1 MNLCGIFSDS
11 KWTTKAILL
20 LGIPFFLMIFSS
32 VIMYLIQM
40 AMGIESTNAS
50 TSWLLVEQGVVST
63 LTFIVGAFLY
73 IYLTHKNP
81 MAYLG
86 MTPTGNIWLY
96 IIASIAMFCIM
107 PLVSA
112 TAVWNDSLKLPQAL
126 QELEKLMRL
135 MEDTANDFTI
145 QLMSE
150 SGAVHLFSA
159 LFVMAFIP
167 ALGEELLFR
176 GCIQKG
182 LENKIG
188 NAHVAVWVTAFIF
201 SFIHFQFYGFL
212 PRAIL
217 GIALGYFYVYGKS
230 LWIPIWAHFLNNATS
245 VLAYKML
252 YQETGETNLST
263 MGAPQELLF
272 PAIAG
277 GLLYAAAMLFFVL
290 VARYRKPQ

>member
-73 IYLTHKNP
+73 IYLTHKNT

-86 MTPTGNIWLY
+86 MTQTGNIWLY

-217 GIALGYFYVYGKS
+217 GVALGYFYFYGKS

>member
-81 MAYLG
+81 IAYLG

-188 NAHVAVWVTAFIF
+188 NAHVAVWITAFIF

-217 GIALGYFYVYGKS
+217 GVALGYFYVYGKS

>member
-135 MEDTANDFTI
+135 MEDTANNFTI

-217 GIALGYFYVYGKS
+217 GVALGYFYVYGKS

>member
-217 GIALGYFYVYGKS
+217 GVALGYFYVYGKS

>member
-217 GIALGYFYVYGKS
+217 GVVLGYFYVYGKS

>member
-40 AMGIESTNAS
+40 TMGIESTNAS

-73 IYLTHKNP
+73 IYLTHKNT

-217 GIALGYFYVYGKS
+217 GVALGYFYVYGKS

-290 VARYRKPQ
+290 IARYRKPQ

>member
-96 IIASIAMFCIM
+96 IIASIAMLCIM

-217 GIALGYFYVYGKS
+217 GVALGYFYVYGKS
-230 LWIPIWAHFLNNATS
+230 LWIPIWAHFLNNALS
-245 VLAYKML
+245 ILIYKL
-252 YQETGETNLST
+252 FYQEVGETNLST
-263 MGAPQELLF
+263 MGASQDLLI

-277 GLLYAAAMLFFVL
+277 TMLYLAAMLFFVL

>member
-217 GIALGYFYVYGKS
+217 GVALGYFYVYGKS
-230 LWIPIWAHFLNNATS
+230 LWIPIWAHFLNNALS
-245 VLAYKML
+245 IIIYKL
-252 YQETGETNLST
+252 FYQEVGETNLST

-272 PAIAG
+272 PAIAA

>member
-1 MNLCGIFSDS
+1 MNLRGIFSDS

-40 AMGIESTNAS
+40 TMGIESSNAS

-73 IYLTHKNP
+73 IYLTHKNT

-217 GIALGYFYVYGKS
+217 GVALGYFYVYGKS

>member
-40 AMGIESTNAS
+40 ALGIESTNAS

-73 IYLTHKNP
+73 IYLTHKNT

-217 GIALGYFYVYGKS
+217 GVALGYFYVYGKS

>member
-96 IIASIAMFCIM
+96 IIASIAMFCIL

-217 GIALGYFYVYGKS
+217 GVALGYFYVYGKS
-230 LWIPIWAHFLNNATS
+230 LWIPIWAHFLNNALS
-245 VLAYKML
+245 IVIYKL
-252 YQETGETNLST
+252 FYQEVGETNLST
-263 MGAPQELLF
+263 MGASQDLLI

-277 GLLYAAAMLFFVL
+277 TMLYLATMLFFVL

>member
-188 NAHVAVWVTAFIF
+188 NAHVAVWITAFIF

-217 GIALGYFYVYGKS
+217 GVALGYFYVYGKS

>member
-40 AMGIESTNAS
+40 AMGSESTNAS

-135 MEDTANDFTI
+135 MEDTANDFTM

-150 SGAVHLFSA
+150 SGAAHLFSA

-217 GIALGYFYVYGKS
+217 GVALGYFYVYGKS

-277 GLLYAAAMLFFVL
+277 GLLYVAAMLFFVL

>member
-217 GIALGYFYVYGKS
+217 GVALGYFYVYGKS
-230 LWIPIWAHFLNNATS
+230 LWIPIWAHFLNNALS
-245 VLAYKML
+245 ILIYKL
-252 YQETGETNLST
+252 FYQEVGETNLST

-272 PAIAG
+272 PAIAA

>member
-40 AMGIESTNAS
+40 AMGIESSNAS

-73 IYLTHKNP
+73 IYLTHKNT

-217 GIALGYFYVYGKS
+217 GVALGYFYVYGKS

>member
-32 VIMYLIQM
+32 VFMYLIQM

-73 IYLTHKNP
+73 IYLTHKNT

-212 PRAIL
+212 SRAIL
-217 GIALGYFYVYGKS
+217 GVALGYFYVYGKS

-290 VARYRKPQ
+290 IARYRKPQ

>member
-73 IYLTHKNP
+73 IYLTHKNT

-217 GIALGYFYVYGKS
+217 GVALGYFYVYGKS

-263 MGAPQELLF
+263 MGVPQELLF

>member
-40 AMGIESTNAS
+40 AMGIESSNAS

-217 GIALGYFYVYGKS
+217 GVALGYFYVYGKS

>member
-40 AMGIESTNAS
+40 TMGIESTNTS

-217 GIALGYFYVYGKS
+217 GVALGYFYVYGKS

>member
-32 VIMYLIQM
+32 VIMYLVQM

-217 GIALGYFYVYGKS
+217 GVALGYFYVYGKS

>member
-20 LGIPFFLMIFSS
+20 LGVPFFLMIFSS

>member
-73 IYLTHKNP
+73 IYLTHKNT

-217 GIALGYFYVYGKS
+217 GVALGYFYVYGKS

>member
-32 VIMYLIQM
+32 VIMYLVQM

-217 GIALGYFYVYGKS
+217 GVALGYFYVYGKS

-277 GLLYAAAMLFFVL
+277 GLLYVAAMLFFVL

>member
-217 GIALGYFYVYGKS
+217 GVALGYFYVYGKS

-245 VLAYKML
+245 VLAYKIL
-252 YQETGETNLST
+252 YQETGDTNLST

>member
-40 AMGIESTNAS
+40 TMGIESTNAS

-217 GIALGYFYVYGKS
+217 GVALGYFYVYGKS

-272 PAIAG
+272 PSIAG

>member
-32 VIMYLIQM
+32 VIMYLVQM

>member
-20 LGIPFFLMIFSS
+20 LGIPFSLMIFSS

-96 IIASIAMFCIM
+96 IIASIAMLCIM

-182 LENKIG
+182 IENKIG

-217 GIALGYFYVYGKS
+217 GVALGYFYVYGKS
-230 LWIPIWAHFLNNATS
+230 LWIPIWAHFLNNALS
-245 VLAYKML
+245 IVIYKL
-252 YQETGETNLST
+252 FYQEVGETNLST
-263 MGAPQELLF
+263 MGASQDLLI

-277 GLLYAAAMLFFVL
+277 TMLYLAAMLFFVL
-290 VARYRKPQ
+290 VARDRKPQ